1 MKELPPKIIQAI
13 KSGDFEYLQ
22 NAGRKGGEITA
33 RKHDI
38 ERAKALL
45 AEEIKQLEEWQRKV
59 STNEHLIDP
68 DGNDLNY
75 IEDED

>member
-22 NAGRKGGEITA
+22 NAGRKGGEITS
-33 RKHDI
+33 RKHEI

>member
-1 MKELPPKIIQAI
+1 MKERPPRITKAI
-13 KSGDFEYLQ
+13 KSGNVEYLQ
-22 NAGRKGGEITA
+22 NAGRKGGQMTA

-38 ERAKALL
+38 EQARALL
-45 AEEIKQLEEWQRKV
+45 AAEIRELEEWQRKV

-68 DGNDLNY
+68 DGNDLDY